1 MGVYLFFQPTPAG
14 QAKKKTAKQAANAF
28 EENARKVKSGE
39 KVDPSKVGLHIQ
51 KFTLLTCDFTF
62 FGVPFHFRPII
73 PFLGGVVIAAIAAFL
88 GVGGGFLLV
97 PFLTSVT
104 QLPMYLAA
112 GTSALAV
119 LVSMITSI
127 ITLITKGTPIDWM
140 LIGIEMI
147 GVAVGSVI
155 GPRTSKY
162 FSDVMLK
169 RLFIVLALYVG
180 IGYLLAGFFGIKI
193 PGV

>member
-1 MGVYLFFQPTPAG
+1 
-14 QAKKKTAKQAANAF
+14 
-28 EENARKVKSGE
+28 
-39 KVDPSKVGLHIQ
+39 
-51 KFTLLTCDFTF
+51 
-62 FGVPFHFRPII
+62 
-73 PFLGGVVIAAIAAFL
+73 
-88 GVGGGFLLV
+88 V

-112 GTSALAV
+112 GTSSLAV
-119 LVSMITSI
+119 LISMITSI

-140 LIGIEMI
+140 LIGLEMI
-147 GVAVGSVI
+147 GVTVGSVI

-180 IGYLLAGFFGIKI
+180 VGYLLAGFFGIKI